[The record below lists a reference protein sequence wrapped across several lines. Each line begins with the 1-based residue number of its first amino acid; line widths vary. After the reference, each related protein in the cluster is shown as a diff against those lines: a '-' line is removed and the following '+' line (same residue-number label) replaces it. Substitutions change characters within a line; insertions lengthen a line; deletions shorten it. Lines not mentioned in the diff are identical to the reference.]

1 MQPEKII
8 SGGPMMGFSMFG
20 LDIPTTKTSS
30 SLLCLAKDDVAA
42 SETTACIN
50 CGRCVSACP
59 EQIIPTRLAKMAGHG
74 DMAGFEKWNGMECIE
89 CGSCSYICPAKIP
102 LAQSIRTMKKQ
113 ILAERRKK

>member
-1 MQPEKII
+1 
-8 SGGPMMGFSMFG
+8 
-20 LDIPTTKTSS
+20 
-30 SLLCLAKDDVAA
+30 
-42 SETTACIN
+42 
-50 CGRCVSACP
+50 
-59 EQIIPTRLAKMAGHG
+59 MAGYG